1 MKYLVFIVFIAFCLV
16 SVLFIAGTDPLELE
30 PDSLFRKRVILNSP
44 VLDPR
49 EAIRAMEVEE
59 GFEVKLIAS
68 EPLLNSPVAIDFD
81 NSGRI
86 WALEMQAFMPNIEG
100 EGEDVRTGKV
110 VILEDRDGDGTADE
124 RKVFLDSL
132 VLPRAIALFD
142 GGVLVAS
149 PPSLYYYE
157 IKNDKPGKRVLVDS
171 AYANVRDV
179 EHQPNGLY
187 RAMDNWIYNA
197 KSDKRYR
204 KVGDEWVTE
213 KTHFRGQW
221 GIAGD
226 DYGRLYYNNNSQNL
240 LGDFYGP
247 GLGSTNSNQQRV
259 AGFNEIIVNDNRV
272 YPIRPTPG
280 VNRGYQDGVLDERLR
295 LRNFTAAGGP
305 VIYRGQLFGAEYNQ
319 NAFVAEPAGNL
330 IKRNILDLEG
340 EKPSGEAAYKGRE
353 FLASFDERFRP
364 VSLYNG
370 PDGALYIVD
379 MYRGIIQ
386 HKIFITEY
394 LKEQINKRSLVR
406 PTDYGRIYKVVPKGS
421 AYTPFIF
428 PKNENGLV
436 ALLEHENGWIRDR
449 AQQTL
454 VDRKMGKAAS
464 LLRKNLQ
471 EANQATTILHSLWTL
486 EGLGQLKANDVL
498 ALLPKASGQVLEHAL
513 MLAPAVW
520 NASNIKDFTPHLK
533 AVAAR
538 KEVRSSIA
546 LAYTLKNLASY
557 DQELSS
563 DILNQIAN
571 AFHDNVYV
579 ADAVISNLQGQEAEF
594 HERILASN
602 SGKNMEINKRLSQVV
617 ADIEKNKNNRDV
629 NPLIN
634 KYPRG
639 AALYKNT
646 CQPCHGEDGNGTK
659 LLAPPLNG
667 SDWVTGDQDK
677 LVAVVLYGLRGPIE
691 VNGKSYDEIVGEMPG
706 ISQNKD
712 LVDEDIA
719 QLISFIRKNW
729 SNNASELDRVD
740 IIKVRN
746 RFKNRQEAFTQAE
759 LDQW

>member
-1 MKYLVFIVFIAFCLV
+1 MKYFFPVVFLAFCIA
-16 SVLFIAGTDPLELE
+16 SSIFIAGTDPVQLE

-44 VLDPR
+44 VLEPR

-59 GFEVKLIAS
+59 GFEVKLVAA

-81 NSGRI
+81 NRGRI
-86 WALEMQAFMPNIEG
+86 WALEMQAFMPNVEG
-100 EGEDVRTGKV
+100 EGEDVPTGKV
-110 VILEDRDGDGTADE
+110 LILEDHDGDGVADS

-142 GGVLVAS
+142 GGVLVAA

-157 IKNDKPGKRVLVDS
+157 IKDDKPVRRVLVDS

-179 EHQPNGLY
+179 EHQPNGLF

-204 KVGDEWVTE
+204 KVRDKWVTE
-213 KTHFRGQW
+213 KTHHRGQW
-221 GIAGD
+221 GITTD

-247 GLGSTNSNQQRV
+247 GLGSANGNQQRV

-272 YPIRPTPG
+272 FPIRPTPG
-280 VNRGYQDGVLDERLR
+280 VNRGYQEGILDEGLR
-295 LRNFTAAGGP
+295 LRNFTAASGP
-305 VIYRGQLFGAEYNQ
+305 VIYRGQPFGAEYYQ

-330 IKRNILDLEG
+330 IKRDILTVDG
-340 EKPSGEAAYKGRE
+340 GKPSGKAAYKGKE

-386 HKIFITEY
+386 HKVFITEY
-394 LKEQINKRSLVR
+394 LKEQIIKRSLVR
-406 PTDYGRIYKVVPKGS
+406 PIDYGRIYKVVPKGS
-421 AYTPFIF
+421 TYKPFVF
-428 PKNENGLV
+428 PTDVKGLV
-436 ALLEHENGWIRDR
+436 ALLSHQSGWIRDR
-449 AQQTL
+449 AQHTL
-454 VDRKMGKAAS
+454 VDRKMTKAAS
-464 LLRKNLQ
+464 LLRKNVQ
-471 EANQATTILHSLWTL
+471 ESNQATTILHSLWTL
-486 EGLGQLKANDVL
+486 EGLGQLTAKDVL

-513 MLAPAVW
+513 MLAPALM
-520 NASNIKDFTPHLK
+520 NASNMKDFAPNLK

-538 KEVRSSIA
+538 KEARSSIT
-546 LAYTLKNLASY
+546 LAYILPTVAEY
-557 DQELSS
+557 DEKLSN
-563 DILNQIAN
+563 DILYQIAN

-579 ADAVISNLQGQEAEF
+579 ADAVISNLQGRETEF

-602 SGKNMEINKRLSQVV
+602 PGKTMEVNKRLDQVI
-617 ADIEKNKNNRDV
+617 ADIEKNKNNRDI
-629 NPLIN
+629 NPLLA

-646 CQPCHGEDGNGTK
+646 CQPCHGEDGNGTD

-667 SDWVTGDQDK
+667 SDWVTGDQDR
-677 LVAVVLYGLRGPIE
+677 LVAVVLYGLRGPIK
-691 VNGKSYDEIVGEMPG
+691 VNGKSYDDIVGEMPG

-719 QLISFIRKNW
+719 QLLSFIRKNW

-746 RFKNRQEAFTQAE
+746 QFTDRQEAFTAE
-759 LDQW
+759 ELGMR